1 MTTRQR
7 TALVASLIAIGACGG
22 RSRDDKPAEKA
33 AAAAQAPAQ
42 ASGTSGAA
50 GSTAPS
56 YFVVPDEQLAH
67 LEIAPVKRVA
77 FVTELRTTGTVDW
90 DQDHS
95 TQAITQVSGPITRIM
110 VDFGTQVTA
119 GQPLLYVASP
129 DITGAFSTYRKAVNR
144 LALAKQNLERS
155 RDLLEHK
162 AIAQRD
168 FEQTQADYNDA
179 QTDVAT
185 ALQALRI
192 LGVPQKEVTD
202 AEQQNSTVRPELPM
216 RAPIAGTI
224 VQKLIQP
231 GQVIQAGATTAF
243 VIANVSTVWVQAHVY
258 EKDLREVRTGD
269 TAEVRSASFPDVFTG
284 KVTYIGNQL
293 DAATRTTPVRVVTQ
307 NPHGFLKKDQFVDL
321 VIHDKATRDALVVPT
336 SAVLYDTE
344 NLPFVYVQVEQG
356 KFGQRSVTIGEQQNG
371 MTEITQGLKDSDRVV
386 TQGSLFLQFA
396 NSYKG

>member
-1 MTTRQR
+1 MNTRQR
-7 TALVASLIAIGACGG
+7 TALVVSLIAIGACGG
-22 RSRDDKPAEKA
+22 RAREERPAEKA
-33 AAAAQAPAQ
+33 AAAAPAQ
-42 ASGTSGAA
+42 QSGTSGAA
-50 GSTAPS
+50 ASTAAN
-56 YFVVPDEQLAH
+56 YFTVPEDQLAH
-67 LEIAPVKRVA
+67 LEIAPSRRVP
-77 FVTELRTTGTVDW
+77 FTTELRTTGTVDW

-95 TQAITQVSGPITRIM
+95 TQAITQVSGPITRIV
-110 VDFGTQVTA
+110 VDFGSVVKA
-119 GQPLLYVASP
+119 NDPLLYVASP
-129 DITGAFSTYRKAVNR
+129 DIAGAFSAYRKAVNH
-144 LALAKQNLERS
+144 LALERQSLERN

-168 FEQTQADYNDA
+168 WEQAQADYNDA
-179 QTDVAT
+179 QTDVST

-192 LGVPQKEVTD
+192 LGVTEKEVKD
-202 AEQQNSTVRPELPM
+202 AEQQTTTVRPELPM

-224 VQKLIQP
+224 VQKLVQP

-258 EKDLREVRTGD
+258 EKDLRDVRNGD
-269 TAEVRSASFPDVFTG
+269 TAEVRSASFPDVFKG
-284 KVTYIGNQL
+284 VVTYIGNQL

-321 VIHDKATRDALVVPT
+321 IIHDKTARDVLVVPT

-344 NLPFVYVQVEQG
+344 NLPFVYVEVEPG
-356 KFGQRSVTIGEQQNG
+356 RFGQRSVTIGTQQNG
-371 MTEITQGLKDSDRVV
+371 MTEITQGLKESERVV